1 MGVTLDAG
9 VAMVMPCCLP
19 WWIECQCDIVQTG
32 KVLDVYV
39 NVNLTS
45 AAMSEAAARTTYS
58 IGDLSREFQ
67 VTTRTI
73 RFYEDEGLL
82 RPRRQGQSR
91 IYMPRDRVR
100 LKLILRGK
108 RLGFSIREIKDMLD
122 MYDAPEGEVGQ
133 LRYFMDRMR
142 ERRADLLRQRADID
156 QVLGEL
162 GALEARC
169 EDILVAQAPAA
180 RRASR

>member
-1 MGVTLDAG
+1 M
-9 VAMVMPCCLP
+9 
-19 WWIECQCDIVQTG
+19 
-32 KVLDVYV
+32 
-39 NVNLTS
+39 
-45 AAMSEAAARTTYS
+45 
-58 IGDLSREFQ
+58 
-67 VTTRTI
+67 
-73 RFYEDEGLL
+73 
-82 RPRRQGQSR
+82 
-91 IYMPRDRVR
+91 R

-122 MYDAPEGEVGQ
+122 MYDAPHGEVDQ

-142 ERRADLLRQRADID
+142 DRRADLLRQRADID

-169 EDILVAQAPAA
+169 EDILVAQASAP

>member
-1 MGVTLDAG
+1 MSDA
-9 VAMVMPCCLP
+9 AS
-19 WWIECQCDIVQTG
+19 
-32 KVLDVYV
+32 
-39 NVNLTS
+39 S
-45 AAMSEAAARTTYS
+45 ATHS
-58 IGDLSREFQ
+58 IGDLSREFR

-73 RFYEDEGLL
+73 RFYEDQGLL
-82 RPRRQGQSR
+82 CPRRQGQNR
-91 IYMPRDRVR
+91 IYAPRDRVR

-142 ERRADLLRQRADID
+142 ERREDLLRQRADID